1 MASISSPDVAVGP
14 VSGMMLYTFIGP
26 AGMLEHSL
34 VEGVA
39 PAAAAAAVL
48 VLPLLLQAAAKSK
61 RAAPSAAGTA
71 VRRMPTERGSGIGK
85 PPVGASYFYL
95 RISKRNSH
103 VSSTR

>member
-1 MASISSPDVAVGP
+1 MEVISSPDVAVGP
-14 VSGMMLYTFIGP
+14 VSGTMLYTFIGP

-34 VEGVA
+34 VAGVA
-39 PAAAAAAVL
+39 PPPPAAVL

-85 PPVGASYFYL
+85 PPVGSDYFYL
-95 RISKRNSH
+95 RISKA
-103 VSSTR
+103 